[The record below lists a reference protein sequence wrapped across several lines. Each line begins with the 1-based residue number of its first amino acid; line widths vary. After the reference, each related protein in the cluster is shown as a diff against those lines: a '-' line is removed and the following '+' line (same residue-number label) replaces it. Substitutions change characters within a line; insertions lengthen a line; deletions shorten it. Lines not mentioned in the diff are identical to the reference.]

1 MCLLSL
7 GLGFVAGVVATAVT
21 GVVLLMGAL
30 SLVRAKA
37 DRG

>member
-7 GLGFVAGVVATAVT
+7 GLGFVAGVAFTAVA
-21 GVVLLMGAL
+21 GVVVLIGAI
-30 SLVRAKA
+30 SLVRAKP